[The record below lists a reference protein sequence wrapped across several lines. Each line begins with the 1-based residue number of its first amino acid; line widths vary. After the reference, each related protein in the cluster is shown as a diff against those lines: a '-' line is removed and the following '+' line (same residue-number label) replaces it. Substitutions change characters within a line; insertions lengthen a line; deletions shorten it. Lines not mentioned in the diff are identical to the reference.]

1 MGIERT
7 AVLGCVR
14 LTAMLA
20 SCCVL
25 LTACQAP
32 PPAPFSTPQPQP
44 DWSDPEKQCKVDVE
58 VLRCTESRP
67 YTTRFPYAA
76 HPGCW
81 RLELTV
87 RTRGSANEVVD
98 RVSYGLC
105 HALTWSADRC
115 ITLKQRDGKVIPL
128 TVPKRVWYEGFVND
142 SSMILVEPILPE
154 DPVQLPSGE
163 WQVEFQYYTVLTT
176 QLPVGEV
183 DLAIDGEALRCALIS
198 EGERRLDCIPVG
210 GLTGNTSVFT
220 VPAPKADTPDAPPTS
235 GAVIAPTAVIAPPA
249 NR

>member
-1 MGIERT
+1 MNT
-7 AVLGCVR
+7 SR
-14 LTAMLA
+14 LLLLSVCAW
-20 SCCVL
+20 

-32 PPAPFSTPQPQP
+32 PPAPFSTPLPQP

-58 VLRCTESRP
+58 VLRCMEVRS
-67 YTTRFPYAA
+67 YITRFPYAA
-76 HPGCW
+76 QSGCW
-81 RLELTV
+81 DLELTV
-87 RTRGSANEVVD
+87 RTRGIAKEVVD

-105 HALTWSADRC
+105 HALEWSADRC

-142 SSMILVEPILPE
+142 TSMILVDPILPK

-183 DLAIDGEALRCALIS
+183 ELAIDGEALRRTLIS
-198 EGERRLDCIPVG
+198 DGDRDLDCIPVG
-210 GLTGNTSVFT
+210 GLTAKTSVFL
-220 VPAPKADTPDAPPTS
+220 VPAPEPDTPDAPPTS
-235 GAVIAPTAVIAPPA
+235 GAEIAPAAVIAQPS